1 MIYKQS
7 KEKCKYQYIILFWYF
22 ICVMKM
28 INVHNTERNYMTM
41 LFPFYPQSEHFM
53 VLMFIQ
59 EYRVEITRPFV
70 REDA

>member
-1 MIYKQS
+1 
-7 KEKCKYQYIILFWYF
+7 
-22 ICVMKM
+22 MKM

-59 EYRVEITRPFV
+59 EYRVEIIRPFV